1 MVGDGMQCPPSPL
14 LFDPSVTLDP
24 SLRDMAEAPID
35 ILALEE
41 PDRGSSSTPLLP
53 AAEGAAQVGLGV
65 AAPSPLRD
73 GLSQQEPP
81 LSSRQARG
89 APLPPS
95 LGVPMVWVALGVPG
109 WGGSQRPTPRWLCGW
124 LSATLV
130 LGMSVWDTGDV
141 WAGALPA
148 VETSSSQL
156 GVFSRVVSQAGSS
169 FFLEFY
175 FSLE

>member
-109 WGGSQRPTPRWLCGW
+109 WGGSQRPAPEVALWVAQCHPCPGDEC
-124 LSATLV
+124 
-130 LGMSVWDTGDV
+130 LGHWGCLGRSV
-141 WAGALPA
+141 ACC
-148 VETSSSQL
+148 
-156 GVFSRVVSQAGSS
+156 
-169 FFLEFY
+169 
-175 FSLE
+175 